1 MTVARYALA
10 LGVTVLALLVR
21 WLINPVLGD
30 LGPFLLVYAAVT
42 LAAVYLGAGPATL
55 TALIG
60 LLGSSRWFLLQGQLK
75 FERSDLAYSAG
86 FLLVS
91 GIIILLAERSRS
103 ALLQVEAARQT
114 LEEKVD
120 ERTRELQAAL
130 ANLQAEIKVRAEAEE
145 ARRRIS
151 ARMLSIQDEE
161 RRRIARELHDSIGQ
175 TLAALKMTISALS
188 KMTSATAQPSPAIS
202 KCWDDVN
209 ALIDEAIR
217 ETRTISHL
225 LHPPM
230 LDELGF
236 AASASWYITGFA
248 RRSGIEV
255 NVELPDEQPRFTESM
270 DLTLFRVLQE
280 CLTNILR
287 HSGSKKAEVRLEI
300 AGQEVVLS
308 IRDYGKG
315 MSRDQIEKFMTSGT
329 EVGVGLGGMRERVR
343 DLGGKIELQTPGT
356 GTTVKVTL
364 PLVVATSKA
373 PDGFKVSTTGW
384 PLRRSSLLRRLVS
397 QTWLSIDKERICVY
411 NPWSARAVS

>member
-1 MTVARYALA
+1 MAAELPQSESTAPFAPELFLANQPVTRYALA
-10 LGVTVLALLVR
+10 LGLTLLALLVR

-30 LGPFLLVYAAVT
+30 LGPFLSVYAAVT

-55 TALIG
+55 TALLG
-60 LLGSSRWFLLQGQLK
+60 LVGSSRWFLLQGQLK
-75 FERSDLAYSAG
+75 FESSDLAYSAG

-91 GIIILLAERSRS
+91 SIIILLAERSRR

-114 LEEKVD
+114 LEAKVG
-120 ERTRELQAAL
+120 ERTRELQVAL
-130 ANLQAEIKVRAEAEE
+130 ANLQAEIRVRAEAEE

-151 ARMLSIQDEE
+151 ARMLNIQDEE

-175 TLAALKMTISALS
+175 TLAALKMTASTLS
-188 KMTSATAQPSPAIS
+188 KMTSATAPSSPPSSPAVS

-209 ALIDEAIR
+209 SLIDEAIR

-230 LDELGF
+230 LDEIGF

-255 NVELPDEQPRFTESM
+255 KVELPEDQPRFTEAI
-270 DLTLFRVLQE
+270 DLTLFRALQE

-287 HSGSKKAEVRLEI
+287 HSGSKKAEVRLDI
-300 AGQEVVLS
+300 GGQEVVLS
-308 IRDYGKG
+308 VRDYGKG
-315 MSRDQIEKFMTSGT
+315 MSREQIEKFMTSGT
-329 EVGVGLGGMRERVR
+329 DVGVGLGGMRERVR

-356 GTTVKVTL
+356 GTAVKVTL
-364 PLVVATSKA
+364 PLVMATPKA
-373 PDGFKVSTTGW
+373 PD
-384 PLRRSSLLRRLVS
+384 
-397 QTWLSIDKERICVY
+397 RIK
-411 NPWSARAVS
+411 PSGAGLAAPA

>member
-1 MTVARYALA
+1 MAADLPQSETTELFAPELFLANQPAARYALA
-10 LGVTVLALLVR
+10 LGLTILALLVR

-30 LGPFLLVYAAVT
+30 LGPFLSVYAAVT

-60 LLGSSRWFLLQGQLK
+60 LIGSSRWFLLQGQLK

-91 GIIILLAERSRS
+91 GIIILLAERSRR

-114 LEEKVD
+114 LEQKVD
-120 ERTRELQAAL
+120 ERTRELQVAL

-151 ARMLSIQDEE
+151 ARMLNIQDEE

-175 TLAALKMTISALS
+175 TLAALKMTISSLS
-188 KMTSATAQPSPAIS
+188 KVTSATAQPSPAIS

-255 NVELPDEQPRFTESM
+255 NVELPEEQPRFTESM

-308 IRDYGKG
+308 VRDYGKG
-315 MSRDQIEKFMTSGT
+315 MTREQIEKFMTSGT
-329 EVGVGLGGMRERVR
+329 DVGVGLGGMRERVR
-343 DLGGKIELQTPGT
+343 DLGGKVELQTPGA

-364 PLVVATSKA
+364 PLVVAPSKA
-373 PDGFKVSTTGW
+373 PDRFK
-384 PLRRSSLLRRLVS
+384 PSSAGLAA
-397 QTWLSIDKERICVY
+397 Q
-411 NPWSARAVS
+411 A

>member
-1 MTVARYALA
+1 MAAELPQSESTALFAPELFLANQPAARYALA
-10 LGVTVLALLVR
+10 LGLTILALLVR

-30 LGPFLLVYAAVT
+30 LGPFLSVYAAVT

-60 LLGSSRWFLLQGQLK
+60 LIGSSRWFLLQGHLK
-75 FERSDLAYSAG
+75 FESRSDLAYSAG

-91 GIIILLAERSRS
+91 GIIILLAERSRR

-120 ERTRELQAAL
+120 ERTRELQVAL

-145 ARRRIS
+145 ARRRLS
-151 ARMLSIQDEE
+151 ARMLNVQDEE

-175 TLAALKMTISALS
+175 TLAALKMTVSTLS
-188 KMTSATAQPSPAIS
+188 ERTSATAQSSPAIS

-209 ALIDEAIR
+209 SLIDEAIR

-230 LDELGF
+230 LDEIGF
-236 AASASWYITGFA
+236 AASASWYVTGFA

-255 NVELPDEQPRFTESM
+255 QLELPDEQPRFTESM
-270 DLTLFRVLQE
+270 DLTLFRALQE
-280 CLTNILR
+280 SLTNILR

-300 AGQEVVLS
+300 GGPRGCSFRE
-308 IRDYGKG
+308 
-315 MSRDQIEKFMTSGT
+315 
-329 EVGVGLGGMRERVR
+329 GL
-343 DLGGKIELQTPGT
+343 
-356 GTTVKVTL
+356 
-364 PLVVATSKA
+364 
-373 PDGFKVSTTGW
+373 W
-384 PLRRSSLLRRLVS
+384 
-397 QTWLSIDKERICVY
+397 
-411 NPWSARAVS
+411 

>member
-1 MTVARYALA
+1 M
-10 LGVTVLALLVR
+10 
-21 WLINPVLGD
+21 
-30 LGPFLLVYAAVT
+30 
-42 LAAVYLGAGPATL
+42 
-55 TALIG
+55 
-60 LLGSSRWFLLQGQLK
+60 
-75 FERSDLAYSAG
+75 
-86 FLLVS
+86 S
-91 GIIILLAERSRS
+91 GIIILLAERSRR

-120 ERTRELQAAL
+120 ERTRELQVAL

-151 ARMLSIQDEE
+151 ARMLNIQDEE

-175 TLAALKMTISALS
+175 TLAALKMTISTLS
-188 KMTSATAQPSPAIS
+188 KMTSATAQPSPAVS

-209 ALIDEAIR
+209 SLIDEAIR

-270 DLTLFRVLQE
+270 DLTLFRALQE

-287 HSGSKKAEVRLEI
+287 HSGSKKAEVRLEHCRP
-300 AGQEVVLS
+300 GGRS
-308 IRDYGKG
+308 FHKG
-315 MSRDQIEKFMTSGT
+315 LWQRHVPGPDRKIHDLRHRCRSRSGWHEGT
-329 EVGVGLGGMRERVR
+329 RAGLGRQNRIANPGDRHHRKG
-343 DLGGKIELQTPGT
+343 DLAACHGNSE
-356 GTTVKVTL
+356 
-364 PLVVATSKA
+364 
-373 PDGFKVSTTGW
+373 
-384 PLRRSSLLRRLVS
+384 
-397 QTWLSIDKERICVY
+397 
-411 NPWSARAVS
+411 SA

>member
-1 MTVARYALA
+1 MTTEIRHWKTTAFFAPELFLADQPVVRYVLA
-10 LGVTVLALLVR
+10 LGLTIVALLVR

-30 LGPFLLVYAAVT
+30 LGPFLSVYAAVT
-42 LAAVYLGAGPATL
+42 LAAVFLGAGPATL

-60 LLGSSRWFLLQGQLK
+60 LFGSSRWFLLQGDLK
-75 FERSDLAYSAG
+75 FENRSDLAYSVG

-91 GIIILLAERSRS
+91 GIIILLAERSRR
-103 ALLQVEAARQT
+103 ALLQVETARQT
-114 LEEKVD
+114 LEQKVD

-130 ANLQAEIKVRAEAEE
+130 ADLQAEIKVRAEAEE

-151 ARMLSIQDEE
+151 ARMLNIQDEE

-175 TLAALKMTISALS
+175 TLAALKMTLSTLAKLTAATAHASPALS
-188 KMTSATAQPSPAIS
+188 K
-202 KCWDDVN
+202 CWEDLN
-209 ALIDEAIR
+209 ALSDEAIR

-236 AASASWYITGFA
+236 AASASWYVTGFA

-255 NVELPDEQPRFTESM
+255 KMDFPDEQPRFTESM

-280 CLTNILR
+280 SLTNILR

-308 IRDYGKG
+308 VRDYGKG
-315 MSRDQIEKFMTSGT
+315 MSRDQVAKFMTSGT
-329 EVGVGLGGMRERVR
+329 DVGVGLGGMRERVR
-343 DLGGKIELQTPGT
+343 DLGGKIELQAPGT
-356 GTTVKVTL
+356 GTILKVTL
-364 PLVVATSKA
+364 PLVTATAKA
-373 PDGFKVSTTGW
+373 LDRISPPTST
-384 PLRRSSLLRRLVS
+384 LAA
-397 QTWLSIDKERICVY
+397 Q
-411 NPWSARAVS
+411 A

>member
-1 MTVARYALA
+1 M
-10 LGVTVLALLVR
+10 
-21 WLINPVLGD
+21 
-30 LGPFLLVYAAVT
+30 
-42 LAAVYLGAGPATL
+42 
-55 TALIG
+55 
-60 LLGSSRWFLLQGQLK
+60 K

-91 GIIILLAERSRS
+91 GIIILLAERSRR

-151 ARMLSIQDEE
+151 ARMLNIQDEE

-175 TLAALKMTISALS
+175 TLAALKMTISTLS

-209 ALIDEAIR
+209 SLIDEAIR

-315 MSRDQIEKFMTSGT
+315 MSREQIEKFMTSGT
-329 EVGVGLGGMRERVR
+329 DVGVGLGGMRERVR

-364 PLVVATSKA
+364 PLVMATSKA
-373 PDGFKVSTTGW
+373 PDGFK
-384 PLRRSSLLRRLVS
+384 
-397 QTWLSIDKERICVY
+397 LS
-411 NPWSARAVS
+411 NSGLAAQA

>member
-1 MTVARYALA
+1 MAADLPQSETTELFAPELFLANQPAARYALA
-10 LGVTVLALLVR
+10 LGLTILALLVR

-30 LGPFLLVYAAVT
+30 LGPFLSVYAAVT

-60 LLGSSRWFLLQGQLK
+60 LIGSSRWFLLQGQLK

-91 GIIILLAERSRS
+91 GIIILLAERSRR

-114 LEEKVD
+114 LEQKVD
-120 ERTRELQAAL
+120 ERTRELQVAL

-151 ARMLSIQDEE
+151 ARMLNIQDEE

-175 TLAALKMTISALS
+175 TLAALKMTISSLS
-188 KMTSATAQPSPAIS
+188 KVTSATAQPSPAIS

-236 AASASWYITGFA
+236 AASTSWYITGFA

-255 NVELPDEQPRFTESM
+255 NVELPEEQPRFTESM

-308 IRDYGKG
+308 VRDYGKG
-315 MSRDQIEKFMTSGT
+315 MTREQIEKFMTSGT
-329 EVGVGLGGMRERVR
+329 DVGVGLGGMRERVR
-343 DLGGKIELQTPGT
+343 DLGGKVELQTPGA

-364 PLVVATSKA
+364 PLVVAPSKA
-373 PDGFKVSTTGW
+373 PDRFK
-384 PLRRSSLLRRLVS
+384 PSSAGLAA
-397 QTWLSIDKERICVY
+397 Q
-411 NPWSARAVS
+411 A

>member
-1 MTVARYALA
+1 MAAELPQSKSTALFAPELFLANQRAARYGLA
-10 LGVTVLALLVR
+10 LGLTILALLVR

-30 LGPFLLVYAAVT
+30 LGPFLSVYAAVT

-91 GIIILLAERSRS
+91 GIIIVLAERSRR

-151 ARMLSIQDEE
+151 ARMLNIQDEE

-175 TLAALKMTISALS
+175 TLAALKMTISTLS
-188 KMTSATAQPSPAIS
+188 KMTSAAAQPSPATS

-209 ALIDEAIR
+209 SLIDEAIR

-255 NVELPDEQPRFTESM
+255 NVELPEEQPRFTESM

-287 HSGSKKAEVRLEI
+287 HSGSKKAEVRLDI

-315 MSRDQIEKFMTSGT
+315 MSREQIEKFMTSGT
-329 EVGVGLGGMRERVR
+329 DVGVGLGGMRERVR

-364 PLVVATSKA
+364 PLVIAASKA
-373 PDGFKVSTTGW
+373 PDGFKVSNSG
-384 PLRRSSLLRRLVS
+384 LAA
-397 QTWLSIDKERICVY
+397 Q
-411 NPWSARAVS
+411 A